1 MLKLLHLDSD
11 AEVTELLALFFE
23 GRITMTYDEEATD
36 IDVIVMDIT
45 LGFAQCERLKKKK
58 NIPILITSAKDDIE
72 TKLEAFA
79 LGVNDFISKPF
90 DPRELEIRIQLLC
103 GQKVA
108 KQHIHFDAETMSL
121 RINERPISLT
131 LAEFELF
138 SMLYRNKGKTISRY
152 DLANA
157 LDDIHH
163 GDTSMDTLNVLIGRL
178 RKKIDIYANEHSFIQ
193 TVRSVGYY
201 FED

>member
-1 MLKLLHLDSD
+1 MIRLLHIERDS
-11 AEVTELLALFFE
+11 EVTELLALFFD
-23 GRITMTYDEEATD
+23 GRIEMTYDQACKDVD
-36 IDVIVMDIT
+36 IIVMDIAGE
-45 LGFAQCERLKKKK
+45 LEQCKRLKEERD
-58 NIPILITSAKDDIE
+58 IPILITSAKDDIE
-72 TKLEAFA
+72 TKLQAFA

-90 DPRELEIRIQLLC
+90 DPRELEIRIHLLC

-108 KQHIHFDAETMSL
+108 KQKIHFDAEAMSL

-138 SMLYRNKGKTISRY
+138 SMLYRHKGQTISRY

-157 LDDIHH
+157 LDDKHH

-178 RKKIDIYANEHSFIQ
+178 RKKIDIYTDKNSLIQ